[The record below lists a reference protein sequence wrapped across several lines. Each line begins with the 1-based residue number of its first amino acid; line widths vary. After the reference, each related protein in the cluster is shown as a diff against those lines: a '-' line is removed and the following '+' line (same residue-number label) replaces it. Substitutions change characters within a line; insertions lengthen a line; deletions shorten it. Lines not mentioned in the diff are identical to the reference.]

1 MKKLLLND
9 RFILGLILLNA
20 ITIVLQGYELKS
32 VSVESFKYIDVL
44 FTIVFSLEAIS
55 KINHLNWKN
64 YINDGWNKLDFALLI
79 LTLPSVFADFLPN
92 SDLGLGYL
100 LAFRVLRVLKII
112 RFFKFVPNIEHLFL
126 GIQNALRSSIV
137 VFVGFFVYVFVVGIL
152 SNALFTEAAPELFGT
167 PAKSF
172 YTVFK
177 LFTVEGWYEIPE
189 SINPARTI
197 FSMGVVKFYFSTVVL
212 TGGVLGLSLVNSI
225 FVDSMLSDNNDLL
238 EQKIDKLSSEV
249 SKLSEQIDKT
259 KRH

>member
-32 VSVESFKYIDVL
+32 VSVEAFKYLDVL

-112 RFFKFVPNIEHLFL
+112 R
-126 GIQNALRSSIV
+126 SS
-137 VFVGFFVYVFVVGIL
+137 
-152 SNALFTEAAPELFGT
+152 S
-167 PAKSF
+167 
-172 YTVFK
+172 
-177 LFTVEGWYEIPE
+177 
-189 SINPARTI
+189 
-197 FSMGVVKFYFSTVVL
+197 
-212 TGGVLGLSLVNSI
+212 LSLILNTY
-225 FVDSMLSDNNDLL
+225 FL
-238 EQKIDKLSSEV
+238 EF
-249 SKLSEQIDKT
+249 KT
-259 KRH
+259 HFAHQL